1 MSARLVLLIVLPA
14 FAGGISFAI
23 RRLLASPTGERATE
37 KKAETSKI
45 LPRLEAVAGSLS
57 TFELYC
63 LGLAGLGLLLGVAKG
78 VFYLVV

>member
-1 MSARLVLLIVLPA
+1 MSTRLVLLIVIPA
-14 FAGGISFAI
+14 LAGGLSFAI
-23 RRLLASPTGERATE
+23 RRLLGSPPGDGATE

-45 LPRLEAVAGSLS
+45 LPRLEAVTGSLS

-63 LGLAGLGLLLGVAKG
+63 LGLAGLGLLLAVAKG